1 MKSFKIGLAGY
12 MGAGKTTCSQ
22 IFVDHGAAIINAD
35 HVAKYLMEQDRYI
48 KKRLIEE
55 FGNGICNNE
64 KISFAKL
71 GRIVFSSMDKIRK
84 LNSVVHPPLLDTIH
98 KLLTGKQDQIVVL
111 DASLIPLW
119 NIDNW
124 FDIRIWVY
132 APFVTRLERI
142 LNKPECNLSRDQ
154 ISKRMILQQKLF
166 SPPSV
171 KNWKYVLNDGKIE
184 AVKNA
189 IGEIVEV
196 ESI

>member
-35 HVAKYLMEQDRYI
+35 YKAKYLMEQGKNI

-55 FGNGICNNE
+55 FGNGICNDE
-64 KISFAKL
+64 TISFEKL
-71 GRIVFSSMDKIRK
+71 GTIVFSSMEKIRK
-84 LNSVVHPPLLDTIH
+84 LNSIVHPPLLDNIH
-98 KLLTGKQDQIVVL
+98 ELLIGKQEQIVVL

-124 FDIRIWVY
+124 FDMRIWVY
-132 APFVTRLERI
+132 APFITRLERI

-171 KNWKYVLNDGKIE
+171 KNWKYVLNDGKIK
-184 AVKNA
+184 ALKNV
-189 IGEIVEV
+189 IDKIVEV